1 MQEKVAQQLLYRRKA
16 RQFHRCYADK
26 GLLEYNQDRL
36 YDRYLKWKAKEINS
50 RQIILNLQNNPLGN
64 MATIP
69 EVFQA
74 MAPLLA
80 QIPQYDRQEPPD
92 TYHNKVMQAI
102 SYGTN
107 LAVAA
112 FNDAMKVTVLSG
124 KMAGRFI
131 PPNPFNNA
139 ASNAVN
145 TPALFQAWLRDK
157 YREVKIGTAQASMKA
172 LMHEKF
178 HTIDTPETYEKRI
191 RPYVDAMPY
200 ADALPILCS
209 HLPENLEL
217 RIKISNPADLNAFF
231 TELNNKWLEGG
242 GPSMTARAI
251 QQIPDPSQTLAIQP
265 QKDDFKVRLAR
276 DLQYSGISSDDAALE
291 QFIYD
296 ELDRR
301 LGGKSAHIR
310 KSPFAPRSAYATKK
324 VVRKVAPKK
333 TIKIIRHCSICGK
346 TGHTK
351 TRCSR
356 VKRTKKVN
364 YVIQDDSEDP
374 EDLEYI
380 VEEEDGS
387 EEAEIEDDNEYVD
400 DPEGCSFITDDDESN
415 LSSSS
420 RNCHAVKKKWSEV
433 EYL

>member
-1 MQEKVAQQLLYRRKA
+1 M
-16 RQFHRCYADK
+16 
-26 GLLEYNQDRL
+26 
-36 YDRYLKWKAKEINS
+36 
-50 RQIILNLQNNPLGN
+50 
-64 MATIP
+64 
-69 EVFQA
+69 
-74 MAPLLA
+74 
-80 QIPQYDRQEPPD
+80 
-92 TYHNKVMQAI
+92 
-102 SYGTN
+102 
-107 LAVAA
+107 
-112 FNDAMKVTVLSG
+112 
-124 KMAGRFI
+124 
-131 PPNPFNNA
+131 
-139 ASNAVN
+139 
-145 TPALFQAWLRDK
+145 
-157 YREVKIGTAQASMKA
+157 TAQ
-172 LMHEKF
+172 
-178 HTIDTPETYEKRI
+178 
-191 RPYVDAMPY
+191 
-200 ADALPILCS
+200 
-209 HLPENLEL
+209 
-217 RIKISNPADLNAFF
+217 
-231 TELNNKWLEGG
+231 
-242 GPSMTARAI
+242 AI
-251 QQIPDPSQTLAIQP
+251 QQIPGPSQTLAIQP
-265 QKDDFKVRLAR
+265 QKDDFKVCLAR

-380 VEEEDGS
+380 MEEEDGS
-387 EEAEIEDDNEYVD
+387 EEAEIEDDNEYID

-420 RNCHAVKKKWSEV
+420 
-433 EYL
+433 

>member
-1 MQEKVAQQLLYRRKA
+1 
-16 RQFHRCYADK
+16 
-26 GLLEYNQDRL
+26 
-36 YDRYLKWKAKEINS
+36 
-50 RQIILNLQNNPLGN
+50 
-64 MATIP
+64 
-69 EVFQA
+69 
-74 MAPLLA
+74 
-80 QIPQYDRQEPPD
+80 
-92 TYHNKVMQAI
+92 MQAI
-102 SYGTN
+102 SYGTS
-107 LAVAA
+107 LGVAA
-112 FNDAMKVTVLSG
+112 FNDVVKVTVLSG

-131 PPNPFNNA
+131 PPNPFNDA
-139 ASNAVN
+139 AGNAVN

-364 YVIQDDSEDP
+364 YVIQDDSKDP

-387 EEAEIEDDNEYVD
+387 EEVEIEDDDENVD